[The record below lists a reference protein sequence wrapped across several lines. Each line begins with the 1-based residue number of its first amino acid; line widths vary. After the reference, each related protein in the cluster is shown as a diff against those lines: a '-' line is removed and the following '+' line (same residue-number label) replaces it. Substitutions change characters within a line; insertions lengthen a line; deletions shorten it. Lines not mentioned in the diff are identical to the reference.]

1 MPTLNPVHLGP
12 GEKLKRR
19 RVLVVDDSRVGR
31 TMVKRSLPADWNV
44 ELSDASDG
52 KDAIDCLSN
61 ELFDVVF
68 LDLTM
73 PRIDGYG
80 VLAWLKENRQEPIV
94 IVVSADLQPAAKAR
108 VLMSGAFDFV
118 PKPPEPGRILQI
130 LELAGV
136 L

>member
-1 MPTLNPVHLGP
+1 
-12 GEKLKRR
+12 
-19 RVLVVDDSRVGR
+19 
-31 TMVKRSLPADWNV
+31 MVKNALPSDWDV
-44 ELSDASDG
+44 ELVDAIDG
-52 KDAIDCLSN
+52 KDAINCLSTG
-61 ELFDVVF
+61 LFDVVF

-80 VLAWLKENRQEPIV
+80 VLAWLKENGQQPIV
-94 IVVSADLQPAAKAR
+94 IVISADLQPAAKAR
-108 VLMSGAFDFV
+108 VLMTGAFDFV